1 MSDVDFKVFV
11 GVGFISVAVLC
22 EGFLLGG
29 KGVLAMKS
37 VKGWRRLGWC
47 GGSGWGGWDGGQE
60 WERWR

>member
-37 VKGWRRLGWC
+37 VKG
-47 GGSGWGGWDGGQE
+47 
-60 WERWR
+60 